1 MSSMLVNS
9 PSLYPAAF
17 FHFYYTKN
25 FKNYKQKG
33 KIYLLSYIATYQF
46 LIYSSPVFPI
56 AHPFQALDNQ
66 SFRPCWGFP
75 DPHFPLFDGAFG
87 NPQKVGHFLLR

>member
-46 LIYSSPVFPI
+46 LIYSSPVV
-56 AHPFQALDNQ
+56 NV
-66 SFRPCWGFP
+66 
-75 DPHFPLFDGAFG
+75 
-87 NPQKVGHFLLR
+87 NQKVSHLLTNF

>member
-25 FKNYKQKG
+25 FKNYKQKA
-33 KIYLLSYIATYQF
+33 KSTYCHISLPINYGF
-46 LIYSSPVFPI
+46 LII
-56 AHPFQALDNQ
+56 Q
-66 SFRPCWGFP
+66 S
-75 DPHFPLFDGAFG
+75 
-87 NPQKVGHFLLR
+87 KVLRSF

>member
-9 PSLYPAAF
+9 PSLNPAAF

-33 KIYLLSYIATYQF
+33 KIYLLCECQPKSEPLAHEF
-46 LIYSSPVFPI
+46 LSHLSIR
-56 AHPFQALDNQ
+56 HLPFAAVQTVRL
-66 SFRPCWGFP
+66 SI
-75 DPHFPLFDGAFG
+75 HI
-87 NPQKVGHFLLR
+87 

>member
-1 MSSMLVNS
+1 MSSMLVNT
-9 PSLYPAAF
+9 PSRYPAAF

-46 LIYSSPVFPI
+46 LIYSSPVPDCDEVYLNVSLSDFPVI
-56 AHPFQALDNQ
+56 FHAISVISPTLMEI
-66 SFRPCWGFP
+66 
-75 DPHFPLFDGAFG
+75 
-87 NPQKVGHFLLR
+87 FLWSIE

>member
-1 MSSMLVNS
+1 MSSMLVNT

-33 KIYLLSYIATYQF
+33 KIYLLSYIVMYKAAGVFGGWFYLSIVSIIFTFSAAVMASIF
-46 LIYSSPVFPI
+46 LARASRISGVSST
-56 AHPFQALDNQ
+56 L
-66 SFRPCWGFP
+66 SRTSRP
-75 DPHFPLFDGAFG
+75 
-87 NPQKVGHFLLR
+87 RE